1 MKKKIGFAI
10 LLVIIL
16 SLIGI
21 CVYFY
26 KSYYNTEKGLTKIYQ
41 REIRD
46 VLDLKG
52 NKSVIKIIK
61 EDINSNGK
69 EDYIVLLGE
78 EKYDDTDDLTDTFK
92 KISSNLEMYN
102 NVSIEYINGETKEA
116 IRYDTKKSFGIDID
130 MIVRYNNYI
139 MVSDKSTGN
148 IALLTLK
155 DNELCNIIAESF
167 DTEFKGYT
175 INAEFDKENA
185 SILNVKLDNYGRDYL
200 EEKTD
205 EYKLDFTDTIINKE
219 NYRLT
224 YMANN
229 FCDFEFNKVDE
240 NTNEYV
246 LIAKQYILYCNNN
259 ILEKNAGVVKTIFK
273 LEDNKLKFSDVTVEK

>member
-10 LLVIIL
+10 ILLLIL
-16 SLIGI
+16 SVIGV

-26 KSYYNTEKGLTKIYQ
+26 KSYYNTDKGRTKIYQ
-41 REIRD
+41 REIDD

-52 NKSVIKIIK
+52 NKSVIKILK
-61 EDINSNGK
+61 EDINSNNVQ
-69 EDYIVLLGE
+69 DYIVLLGE
-78 EKYDDTDDLTDTFK
+78 EKYDDTDDTAGAFK
-92 KISSNLEMYN
+92 KINSNLEMYN

-116 IRYDTKKSFGIDID
+116 KRYDTKKSFGTDIE
-130 MIVRYNNYI
+130 MTIKYGKYV

-155 DNELCNIIAESF
+155 DNELYNIISESF
-167 DTEFKGYT
+167 GSEFKGYT
-175 INAEFDKENA
+175 INADFDKENS

-200 EEKTD
+200 NEKTD
-205 EYKLDFTDTIINKE
+205 EYKLDFTNTIVNKD

-229 FCDFEFNKVDE
+229 FCDFEFNKV
-240 NTNEYV
+240 NEDTEEYN

-273 LEDNKLKFSDVTVEK
+273 LEENKLKFLDVTVEK